1 MDLLFASSSL
11 PLTTAPASPSWMPL
25 ASATSPLGST
35 VPGHAYR
42 IGWLLPNVDPDTI
55 NELRPDILL
64 IQGLSPA
71 SYSSKQQLLDA
82 WDCDTLAHLHSST
95 CMMRLTPLLMYPMM
109 TPLIANVHSMRS
121 VFVSYLHAAGCKV

>member
-82 WDCDTLAHLHSST
+82 WDCDTLAQYVHDEVDST
-95 CMMRLTPLLMYPMM
+95 
-109 TPLIANVHSMRS
+109 SD
-121 VFVSYLHAAGCKV
+121 VSYDDSLNRKRTQHALRIRLLLACSSWL